1 MICSSARQLLLA
13 EGLASERLASLKKNW
28 GHFLS
33 LNVNEESEHHSL
45 YVLDLPVV
53 KFSARGGV
61 SHWTHFRFVRMVDV
75 LTVTEREVMGND

>member
-45 YVLDLPVV
+45 YVLDLPHRSDGRLQL
-53 KFSARGGV
+53 KEE
-61 SHWTHFRFVRMVDV
+61 HFLEHLPR
-75 LTVTEREVMGND
+75 LTWLLLPW